1 MCLFAK
7 NVLLL
12 KCKWAATLTVSPSD
26 TRAGGSHGPLPAIRC
41 VQRHICS
48 VHHHRYRYPDACGTG
63 TSSTSLLAVFF
74 VFPFLFLPD
83 SQSAEPGNNSLS

>member
-41 VQRHICS
+41 VLCRGISVRYTTTGIGIQMHAAPVPA
-48 VHHHRYRYPDACGTG
+48 VHHCWQ
-63 TSSTSLLAVFF
+63 F
-74 VFPFLFLPD
+74 FLF
-83 SQSAEPGNNSLS
+83 SLFFSYPIRSPPNLETIA